1 MDKHHLLRRLLR
13 RLAAP
18 VIRVGSVTFFERD
31 LTVPVPRAEAPAG
44 FEVRRATPLDLELLC
59 EGRRPARP
67 AEVMR
72 ARFRDGDQCFL
83 AIDPSGRVAQ
93 STWVSFEH
101 GYIPELDMDL
111 TLGPGEAYAYDS
123 YTRSDVRGRSVFAAV
138 RQLVCDGLL
147 DQGRK
152 RLRTYVAGDNAKGLV
167 GAAHWQDTTGRLR
180 YARLFG
186 VKTVVWGG
194 CAVNLTAHAG
204 GRGALPASRKRPAS
218 DLRVDTIT
226 DTEAFLAL
234 EPVWDDL
241 VERARIP
248 HPFLTHAWVR
258 SFWEA
263 FGKGKELRIL
273 AAFSGQ
279 TCIGLAPLMMRRAW
293 KYAMPLR
300 QLELIGNKH
309 TPRSDFIIASR
320 HEEAYRAIWGELER
334 QGADWDVVVLPQLVA
349 ASQTLEEMNQ
359 LAKERSLLTGVWTS
373 SASPRLR
380 LRGSWESYFQSRAAK
395 HRSNLRNRL
404 GRLQRLGPVETEEIT
419 GGDQLAR
426 ALDEGLRIE
435 AAAWKGKNGTA
446 IASRPESRLF
456 YERFAERAAQ
466 RGWLRLQFLKVSGKR
481 IAFNYCLRFR
491 NTLYILKQGYDP
503 EYAPYSPFNLL
514 CFYLLQDAFR
524 SGVSAVDFLGCEEPW
539 KRSWTEESHGHSWL
553 YLFQDRWRTRPVHFT
568 KFRVLPAVRGT
579 GFHLALRA
587 ASEALSA
594 PLRLAQR
601 SR

>member
-1 MDKHHLLRRLLR
+1 MDKHHLLHRLLR

-18 VIRVGSVTFFERD
+18 VVRVGSVTFFERD
-31 LTVPVPRAEAPAG
+31 LTVPVARAETPAG
-44 FEVRRATPLDLELLC
+44 FEVRLGTPRDLKLLC
-59 EGRRPARP
+59 EGRGPDRP
-67 AEVMR
+67 AELMR
-72 ARFRDGDQCFL
+72 ARFRDGHLCFV

-93 STWVSFEH
+93 STWVAFEH
-101 GYIPELDMDL
+101 AYVPELDRDL
-111 TLGPGEAYAYDS
+111 TLGPGEAYAYDG
-123 YTRSDVRGRSVFAAV
+123 YTRADLRERGVFAAV
-138 RQLVCDGLL
+138 RQLLCDWLL
-147 DQGRK
+147 DRGRK
-152 RLRTYVAGDNAKGLV
+152 RLRTYVAGDNAKGLL

-180 YARLFG
+180 YARLLG
-186 VKTVVWGG
+186 VKTVVWGE
-194 CAVNLTAHAG
+194 CAVTLTKHAG
-204 GRGALPASRKRPAS
+204 ESGVSLASRKRPAS
-218 DLRVDTIT
+218 DLRVETIT

-234 EPVWDDL
+234 EPIWDDL
-241 VERARIP
+241 VERARIQ

-273 AAFSGQ
+273 AAYSGQ
-279 TCIGLAPLMMRRAW
+279 TCIGLAPLMMRRTF

-300 QLELIGNKH
+300 QLELNGNKH

-320 HEEAYRAIWGELER
+320 DQQAYCAIWGELAR
-334 QGADWDVVVLPQLVA
+334 QGAGWDVVVLPQLA
-349 ASQTLEEMNQ
+349 ADSETLEEMKG

-373 SASPRLR
+373 SASPRLQ
-380 LRGSWESYFQSRAAK
+380 LRGSWESYFQSRPAK

-419 GGDQLAR
+419 GADQLAS

-466 RGWLRLQFLKVSGKR
+466 RGWLRLQFLKVGGKR

-491 NTLYILKQGYDP
+491 DTLYIIKQGYDP
-503 EYAPYSPFNLL
+503 AYAAYSPFNLL
-514 CFYLLQDAFR
+514 CMFMLQDAFR
-524 SGVSAVDFLGCEEPW
+524 RGMSAVDFLGCEEPW
-539 KRSWTEESHGHSWL
+539 KRCWTEESHGHFWL
-553 YLFQDRWRTRPVHFT
+553 YLFQDRWRTRPVHFA

-579 GFHLALRA
+579 GFHLAVRA
-587 ASEALSA
+587 ASQALLA
-594 PLRLAQR
+594 PGRLAQR
-601 SR
+601 AR